1 MCVCGVCVCIRE
13 GLIQWQISFRFIWK
27 YITLNCAGTRAI
39 LFLKEALNFCTGRMQ
54 KDGRKEGKGKERV
67 REKINRLCFY
77 SSGYYF
83 HFTIR
88 QIEMKKQK
96 KKKKKWSQQK
106 NPTDINFHFV
116 EFRVTHLQARLKLL
130 SLMCLAC
137 LDQGI
142 EPRPSAVEAQS
153 PNNWTTRKFP
163 RHSW

>member
-1 MCVCGVCVCIRE
+1 MCVWCVCVCIRE

-39 LFLKEALNFCTGRMQ
+39 LFLKEALNFWTERMQ
-54 KDGRKEGKGKERV
+54 KDGRKEGKGKKRV

-88 QIEMKKQK
+88 QIEMKKQTNK
-96 KKKKKWSQQK
+96 KQSQQK
-106 NPTDINFHFV
+106 KPTDINFHFV
-116 EFRVTHLQARLKLL
+116 EFRVTYLQTRFKLL

-137 LDQGI
+137 LD
-142 EPRPSAVEAQS
+142 
-153 PNNWTTRKFP
+153 
-163 RHSW
+163 